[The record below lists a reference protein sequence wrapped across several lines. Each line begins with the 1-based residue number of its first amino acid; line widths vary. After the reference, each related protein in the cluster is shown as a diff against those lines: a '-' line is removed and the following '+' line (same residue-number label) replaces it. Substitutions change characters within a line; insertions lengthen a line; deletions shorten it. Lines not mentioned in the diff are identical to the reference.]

1 MDYPFFQS
9 GERGPRSSWLFPG
22 PGAER
27 PVGFRPRRPRSLK
40 LYALLTA
47 LLVALA
53 ALVVPGV
60 ASAALPDFGDQGPS
74 HTGTLEPTGTK
85 RATSALWFNDGSWW
99 GNLWDTASQDFHIFK
114 FNATTKVWADT
125 GVVTE
130 TRADTHHDVL
140 WDGNT
145 LYVAS
150 YRVVKDGLPA
160 QTGSPTTMR
169 RYSYNPTT
177 DKYTLLGS
185 EKINDNKVETL
196 TIDKDSKGRLWAT
209 WQEKNRIYINV
220 TATDGKTWGT
230 TPFPH
235 PASVSNVS
243 VDDTS
248 AVIAFDGNKIGVMWS
263 RQLGDATD
271 GMYWSYHVD
280 GAATTEW
287 STPVAA
293 VKGQRIADDHMNL
306 KWLDA
311 AAGGVFAAVKTSFTS
326 AAQPLIQLLVLK
338 GTTWTSHTIATVAE
352 CPNRVIVLIDE
363 FRQQIRTFATYPKS
377 GTGITNAGVCTSSG
391 GAIYEKSTSLSNISF
406 STAKTKRIMDADQ
419 YVHNV
424 TSTKQNLNN
433 DTNTANSG
441 VLVLADVNATKTYWH
456 FYEEGP
462 GGTGGGTADTTPPT
476 VTATTPTSG
485 ATNVAVNSNVTAT
498 FSEAMDQP
506 SVTIPGA
513 FTLTAAGATTPVGA
527 TVTYNSTS
535 RVATLDPTSD
545 LTAGTQY
552 TARIK
557 GPSGV
562 KDVAGNTMAADKTW
576 SFTTASATTPPP
588 TGTPETVTVT
598 ATADTYASSASPTTN
613 FGTSTML
620 GVDFSPV
627 EVAYLKFSLPAA
639 PSGKTLQSA
648 TLQLKSAGSGSTG
661 KQNVKLVAD
670 DTWTETGITS
680 NSRPALGASLGTLG
694 PTSVNTDYNVVLDAA
709 AVGGELGQPLS
720 LGLDSASSDGLD
732 LNSRETA
739 SPPKLVL
746 TFQ

>member
-1 MDYPFFQS
+1 
-9 GERGPRSSWLFPG
+9 
-22 PGAER
+22 
-27 PVGFRPRRPRSLK
+27 
-40 LYALLTA
+40 
-47 LLVALA
+47 
-53 ALVVPGV
+53 
-60 ASAALPDFGDQGPS
+60 
-74 HTGTLEPTGTK
+74 
-85 RATSALWFNDGSWW
+85 
-99 GNLWDTASQDFHIFK
+99 
-114 FNATTKVWADT
+114 
-125 GVVTE
+125 
-130 TRADTHHDVL
+130 
-140 WDGNT
+140 
-145 LYVAS
+145 
-150 YRVVKDGLPA
+150 
-160 QTGSPTTMR
+160 
-169 RYSYNPTT
+169 
-177 DKYTLLGS
+177 
-185 EKINDNKVETL
+185 
-196 TIDKDSKGRLWAT
+196 
-209 WQEKNRIYINV
+209 
-220 TATDGKTWGT
+220 
-230 TPFPH
+230 
-235 PASVSNVS
+235 
-243 VDDTS
+243 
-248 AVIAFDGNKIGVMWS
+248 VIAFNQKIGVMWS
-263 RQLGDATD
+263 LQNGTSTD
-271 GMYWSYHVD
+271 GMYWSVHEDTAAPRD
-280 GAATTEW
+280 GW
-287 STPVAA
+287 SKVAPA
-293 VKGQRIADDHMNL
+293 VSGLRTSDDHMNL
-306 KWLDA
+306 KWLDSTSN
-311 AAGGVFAAVKTSFTS
+311 GKVFAAIKTSNTS
-326 AAQPLIQLLVLK
+326 SSLPLIQLLALDTAN
-338 GTTWTSHTIATVAE
+338 GTWSKHTIATVAE

-363 FRQQIRTFATYPKS
+363 AAQKIRTFATYPKPS
-377 GTGITNAGVCTSSG
+377 GTTNAGVCTSSG
-391 GAIYEKSTSLSNISF
+391 GAIYEKSTSLNNISF
-406 STAKTKRIMDADQ
+406 STAKTPVIVDADQ

-433 DTNTANSG
+433 ATSTANSG
-441 VLVLADVNATKTYWH
+441 LLVLADVNATKTYWH